1 MECFEEQCSMD
12 GSHAPDW
19 IAMMS
24 IHFRG
29 AVRSILGTMLITCSC
44 SVALCGAFAILLYNA
59 WGALAKGIALA
70 ELADANRV
78 ISQEMQKIRDRS
90 FDALL
95 ALQNSKDAKGVVL
108 TLMLAPSRS

>member
-1 MECFEEQCSMD
+1 MECFEGQCSMD

-19 IAMMS
+19 IVMMS

-29 AVRSILGTMLITCSC
+29 AVRSILGMMLITC

-108 TLMLAPSRS
+108 TLTLAPSRS